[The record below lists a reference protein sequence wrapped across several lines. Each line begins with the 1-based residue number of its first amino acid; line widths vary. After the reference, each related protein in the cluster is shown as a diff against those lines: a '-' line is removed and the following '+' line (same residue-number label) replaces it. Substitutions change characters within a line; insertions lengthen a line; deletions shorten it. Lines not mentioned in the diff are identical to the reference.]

1 MPAKKITKKPA
12 AKKAATV
19 KPAKPIAKPVKKT
32 MPAKTAKAPAK
43 KAVAKKPVKAAAA
56 KDSSKLS
63 IQPKELFEKKAKEKG
78 ESIESLIIER
88 NIELKPV
95 EEYLGIQQKQDYRNK
110 PVIEGVFDLLIPPGT
125 PRKLI
130 LKLAKEY
137 PIQIVR
143 RDDIYVPVGV
153 CDIER
158 DLLAIRGDKKTIQK
172 MEKILF
178 EEIDAFIE
186 GRDARLHDYSKPIKL
201 EGISVPAAKPKKAQA
216 KK

>member
-32 MPAKTAKAPAK
+32 VPAKAVKAPAK
-43 KAVAKKPVKAAAA
+43 KAVAKKPVKAAN
-56 KDSSKLS
+56 DSSKLS

-130 LKLAKEY
+130 IKLAREY

-201 EGISVPAAKPKKAQA
+201 EGISVPAAKPKKAKA